1 MPLSTN
7 LSTNMC
13 KTLLRK
19 SVFIIF
25 KFAVICAIAQCC
37 FISKLKFPHKFNF
50 YQHWSDLLLILKTIF
65 ELQICSIS
73 TNMCRKFAKIS
84 FCAVRVF
91 IRYFCCCLFFANSF
105 NLLIL
110 LKNKM
115 LENDIKRVTNST
127 KKYFLNLPHNPKV
140 VGSNPTPATKGNL
153 S

>member
-1 MPLSTN
+1 
-7 LSTNMC
+7 
-13 KTLLRK
+13 
-19 SVFIIF
+19 
-25 KFAVICAIAQCC
+25 
-37 FISKLKFPHKFNF
+37 
-50 YQHWSDLLLILKTIF
+50 
-65 ELQICSIS
+65 LQICSIS

-91 IRYFCCCLFFANSF
+91 IGYFCCCLFFANSF

-140 VGSNPTPATKGNL
+140 VGSNPTPATKWNSVEPPVQTRASTEFFDVFINRHCFIDL
-153 S
+153 SHKRYNNI